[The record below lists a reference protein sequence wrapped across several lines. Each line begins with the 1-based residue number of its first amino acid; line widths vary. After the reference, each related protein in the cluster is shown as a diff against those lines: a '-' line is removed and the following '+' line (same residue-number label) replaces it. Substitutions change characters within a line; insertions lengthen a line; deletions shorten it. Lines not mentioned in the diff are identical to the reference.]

1 MVEVGGQ
8 WLVDAWTSTPAPLP
22 EGRASAVLAGDRAS
36 YTITV
41 TNTGPSLA
49 RDVVLTTALPAEL
62 TDAFAGASGGT
73 IALAPMTIPPT
84 CTVGELAAGTMV
96 TLQFSGH
103 VAPGTPA
110 GSSLW
115 AVATVSA
122 SGTDPVAANN
132 TDTDVILVAAQL
144 SPPTG
149 VPPATP
155 AGPPLGGSLPPP
167 GLRSSV

>member
-1 MVEVGGQ
+1 
-8 WLVDAWTSTPAPLP
+8 
-22 EGRASAVLAGDRAS
+22 
-36 YTITV
+36 
-41 TNTGPSLA
+41 
-49 RDVVLTTALPAEL
+49 
-62 TDAFAGASGGT
+62 
-73 IALAPMTIPPT
+73 
-84 CTVGELAAGTMV
+84 
-96 TLQFSGH
+96 
-103 VAPGTPA
+103 
-110 GSSLW
+110 
-115 AVATVSA
+115 VSA